1 MAEET
6 LRVIIDSAELDVIL
20 GKLRQA
26 EARVTALNNRVAT
39 IGEGGGGGTVKK
51 KVSLISKNMADAA
64 RNTKILNEELSK
76 ARFLAREAGIVN
88 LNEIPAFNRELR
100 IIGNTLNIPF
110 FREASSALFQGRR
123 AIKGAQIGR
132 EEQAIKDAVEAAI
145 ARGVGREGAEKVG
158 EALTKQLALTGL
170 ITKAAVVLLVSKMI
184 IDAIE
189 KFKKAE
195 KARRVDFEDTIR
207 SNLRITHRQ
216 FRELTQE
223 QIGFASLL
231 EQFEARSEE
240 QGLEQTILDTIESWW
255 DNLKR
260 VIPDDPDIVYDS
272 QWWTLRKAD
281 MLNVMKE
288 DTREYTTVYSET
300 RDP

>member
-20 GKLRQA
+20 DKLRQA
-26 EARVTALNNRVAT
+26 EARVNALNNRIPT
-39 IGEGGGGGTVKK
+39 IGAG
-51 KVSLISKNMADAA
+51 AA
-64 RNTKILNEELSK
+64 RNTKILNEEISK
-76 ARFLAREAGIVN
+76 ARLLAKEAGIN
-88 LNEIPAFNRELR
+88 LDDLPTLNRELR
-100 IIGNTLNIPF
+100 LIGNTLNIPF